1 MNKLISN
8 IIREHNGPYHDN
20 GVSVVRVSG
29 MDNKQFLQGQLTN
42 DINSLV
48 NDQYKL
54 ASYCTH
60 QGKVIVNMQLITDD
74 DDVIIILPKHL
85 SEYFIE
91 KISKYILMSKVKFD
105 IESGST
111 VLSVLGDEASSIAKK
126 YNVLSPGHYKKIY
139 DSNIVINMSTP
150 SIPQCKCILMNPKD
164 QIDINYS
171 KKNKLNTCLID
182 LFSLVTRLQTENIE
196 KYIPQVLN
204 ADQLNTVNYKKGCY
218 TGQEVIART
227 HYLGNVKKH
236 VYLVNIN
243 NSKIHDKNI
252 INQDGESV
260 GELIGECFIYK
271 DIILS
276 HSILRD
282 SCDFNEL
289 YVGKDVVEVISME
302 DIV

>member
-1 MNKLISN
+1 MNKLISD

-29 MDNKQFLQGQLTN
+29 IDNKKFLQGQLTN
-42 DINSLV
+42 DINSLG

-60 QGKVIVNMQLITDD
+60 QGKVIVNMQLIADN
-74 DDVIIILPKHL
+74 DDVIIVLPKHL
-85 SEYFIE
+85 TDYFIE

-105 IESGST
+105 INHEST
-111 VLSVLGDEASSIAKK
+111 VLSILGDEASSIAKK
-126 YNVLSPGHYKKIY
+126 YNVLSTGHYKKID

-150 SIPQCKCILMNPKD
+150 SIPQCKCILMNPKY

-171 KKNKLNTCLID
+171 EKNKTNTCLID
-182 LFSLVTRLQTENIE
+182 LFSLVTRLQAENIE

-204 ADQLNTVNYKKGCY
+204 ADKLNTVNYKKGCY

-243 NSKIHDKNI
+243 NSKIHEKNI

-271 DIILS
+271 DIMLS

-289 YVGKDVVEVISME
+289 LIGKDAVEVIPME